1 MRPETAIIE
10 IHGQYRIHTEFYGN
24 PAAQQTIILVN
35 GSLSTTASFAQTVKY
50 LQPHYNV
57 VLYDQPYA
65 GQSKPHNENHT
76 PISKECEARILLE
89 LIERFRAEVV
99 MSFSWG
105 GVATLL
111 ALAQRPGRIR
121 RAVVNSFSPQLNPAM
136 LDYLHRGLDYLAA
149 CDRTQIGNLV
159 NETIGRYLPQ
169 LFKRYNF
176 RHVSSLDEHEYHQ
189 MHFHIREVLRLNAD
203 SYTESFAGI
212 EIPVLF
218 MNGELDIYTTPHEAR
233 QFGQLIRGAE
243 FHTIRNAG
251 HFIDVEH
258 KAAWQQTQDAL
269 LAFLRP
275 QRTQPLNPIYRPQP
289 NGASV
294 PSPPSPAN
302 RHRHGSPAPGG
313 KTQRNQQKPRPGF
326 TCRRASGKRRP
337 GRKSRPSGRRIM
349 ALPELPK
356 LMTRVR
362 FPSPAPDPNAK
373 ALTPTS
379 ARGFLFSG
387 FTA

>member
-1 MRPETAIIE
+1 MGRRR
-10 IHGQYRIHTEFYGN
+10 H
-24 PAAQQTIILVN
+24 PA
-35 GSLSTTASFAQTVKY
+35 G
-50 LQPHYNV
+50 P
-57 VLYDQPYA
+57 
-65 GQSKPHNENHT
+65 G
-76 PISKECEARILLE
+76 
-89 LIERFRAEVV
+89 
-99 MSFSWG
+99 
-105 GVATLL
+105 ATS
-111 ALAQRPGRIR
+111 GRIR

-159 NETIGRYLPQ
+159 NETIGRDLPQ

-212 EIPVLF
+212 EIPMLF

-275 QRTQPLNPIYRPQP
+275 QRSSRSTRSTAPSPTAPR
-289 NGASV
+289 S

-302 RHRHGSPAPGG
+302 RHPHGEPRSPGG
-313 KTQRNQQKPRPGF
+313 KTQRNQQKPRPGLHL
-326 TCRRASGKRRP
+326 P
-337 GRKSRPSGRRIM
+337 PRIW
-349 ALPELPK
+349 
-356 LMTRVR
+356 
-362 FPSPAPDPNAK
+362 
-373 ALTPTS
+373 
-379 ARGFLFSG
+379 
-387 FTA
+387 

>member
-24 PAAQQTIILVN
+24 PSAQQTIILVN
-35 GSLSTTASFAQTVKY
+35 GSLSTTASFAQTLKY
-50 LQPHYNV
+50 LLPHYNV

-65 GQSKPHNENHT
+65 GQSKPHNENRT

-89 LIERFRAEVV
+89 LIERFRAEAV

-111 ALAQRPGRIR
+111 ALAQHPKGIR
-121 RAVVNSFSPQLNPAM
+121 KAVVNSFSPRLNPAM

-149 CDRTQIGNLV
+149 CDRTQVGNLV

-218 MNGELDIYTTPHEAR
+218 MNGELDIYTTP
-233 QFGQLIRGAE
+233 
-243 FHTIRNAG
+243 T
-251 HFIDVEH
+251 
-258 KAAWQQTQDAL
+258 K
-269 LAFLRP
+269 P
-275 QRTQPLNPIYRPQP
+275 
-289 NGASV
+289 AS
-294 PSPPSPAN
+294 SAN
-302 RHRHGSPAPGG
+302 
-313 KTQRNQQKPRPGF
+313 
-326 TCRRASGKRRP
+326 
-337 GRKSRPSGRRIM
+337 
-349 ALPELPK
+349 
-356 LMTRVR
+356 
-362 FPSPAPDPNAK
+362 
-373 ALTPTS
+373 
-379 ARGFLFSG
+379 
-387 FTA
+387 

>member
-10 IHGQYRIHTEFYGN
+10 IHGQYRIHTESYGN
-24 PAAQQTIILVN
+24 PSAQQTIILVN

-65 GQSKPHNENHT
+65 GQSKPHNENRT

-89 LIERFRAEVV
+89 LIERFRADVV

-149 CDRTQIGNLV
+149 CDRTQVGNLV

-203 SYTESFAGI
+203 SYTELRRHRDPGA
-212 EIPVLF
+212 V
-218 MNGELDIYTTPHEAR
+218 HER
-233 QFGQLIRGAE
+233 R
-243 FHTIRNAG
+243 AG
-251 HFIDVEH
+251 HLHHAPRSPPVRPTDPRRGIPHHPQCRPLHRRRAQGRLATDPGRPAGLPPP
-258 KAAWQQTQDAL
+258 AAHA
-269 LAFLRP
+269 AA
-275 QRTQPLNPIYRPQP
+275 QPDLPPQP

-294 PSPPSPAN
+294 PSPPLPAN
-302 RHRHGSPAPGG
+302 RHRHGEPRSWR
-313 KTQRNQQKPRPGF
+313 KTQRNQQNPAPGF

-356 LMTRVR
+356 LMTRFDSLR
-362 FPSPAPDPNAK
+362 PLQIP
-373 ALTPTS
+373 
-379 ARGFLFSG
+379 
-387 FTA
+387 

>member
-35 GSLSTTASFAQTVKY
+35 GSLSTTASFAQTVKH

-65 GQSKPHNENHT
+65 GQSKPHNENRT

-111 ALAQRPGRIR
+111 
-121 RAVVNSFSPQLNPAM
+121 AM

-294 PSPPSPAN
+294 PLA
-302 RHRHGSPAPGG
+302 AL
-313 KTQRNQQKPRPGF
+313 
-326 TCRRASGKRRP
+326 AS
-337 GRKSRPSGRRIM
+337 
-349 ALPELPK
+349 
-356 LMTRVR
+356 
-362 FPSPAPDPNAK
+362 
-373 ALTPTS
+373 
-379 ARGFLFSG
+379 
-387 FTA
+387 

>member
-24 PAAQQTIILVN
+24 PSAQQTIILVN

-65 GQSKPHNENHT
+65 GQSKPHNENRT

-89 LIERFRAEVV
+89 LIERFRADVV

-149 CDRTQIGNLV
+149 CDRTQVGNLV

-269 LAFLRP
+269 LA
-275 QRTQPLNPIYRPQP
+275 
-289 NGASV
+289 
-294 PSPPSPAN
+294 
-302 RHRHGSPAPGG
+302 
-313 KTQRNQQKPRPGF
+313 
-326 TCRRASGKRRP
+326 
-337 GRKSRPSGRRIM
+337 
-349 ALPELPK
+349 
-356 LMTRVR
+356 
-362 FPSPAPDPNAK
+362 
-373 ALTPTS
+373 
-379 ARGFLFSG
+379 
-387 FTA
+387 

>member
-233 QFGQLIRGAE
+233 QFG
-243 FHTIRNAG
+243 
-251 HFIDVEH
+251 
-258 KAAWQQTQDAL
+258 
-269 LAFLRP
+269 
-275 QRTQPLNPIYRPQP
+275 
-289 NGASV
+289 
-294 PSPPSPAN
+294 
-302 RHRHGSPAPGG
+302 
-313 KTQRNQQKPRPGF
+313 
-326 TCRRASGKRRP
+326 
-337 GRKSRPSGRRIM
+337 
-349 ALPELPK
+349 
-356 LMTRVR
+356 
-362 FPSPAPDPNAK
+362 
-373 ALTPTS
+373 
-379 ARGFLFSG
+379 
-387 FTA
+387 

>member
-65 GQSKPHNENHT
+65 GQSKLHNENRT

-89 LIERFRAEVV
+89 LIERFRADVV

-149 CDRTQIGNLV
+149 CDRTQVGNLV

-258 KAAWQQTQDAL
+258 KAAWQQIQDAL

-294 PSPPSPAN
+294 PLA
-302 RHRHGSPAPGG
+302 AL
-313 KTQRNQQKPRPGF
+313 
-326 TCRRASGKRRP
+326 AS
-337 GRKSRPSGRRIM
+337 
-349 ALPELPK
+349 
-356 LMTRVR
+356 
-362 FPSPAPDPNAK
+362 
-373 ALTPTS
+373 
-379 ARGFLFSG
+379 
-387 FTA
+387 

>member
-24 PAAQQTIILVN
+24 PSAQQTIILVN

-65 GQSKPHNENHT
+65 GQSKPHNENRT

-89 LIERFRAEVV
+89 LIERFRADVV

-149 CDRTQIGNLV
+149 CDRTQVGNLV

-176 RHVSSLDEHEYHQ
+176 
-189 MHFHIREVLRLNAD
+189 
-203 SYTESFAGI
+203 
-212 EIPVLF
+212 PVLF

-294 PSPPSPAN
+294 PLA
-302 RHRHGSPAPGG
+302 AL
-313 KTQRNQQKPRPGF
+313 
-326 TCRRASGKRRP
+326 AS
-337 GRKSRPSGRRIM
+337 
-349 ALPELPK
+349 
-356 LMTRVR
+356 
-362 FPSPAPDPNAK
+362 
-373 ALTPTS
+373 
-379 ARGFLFSG
+379 
-387 FTA
+387 

>member
-24 PAAQQTIILVN
+24 PSAQQTIILVN

-65 GQSKPHNENHT
+65 GQSKPHNENRT

-89 LIERFRAEVV
+89 LIERFRADVV

-149 CDRTQIGNLV
+149 CDRTQVGNLV

-233 QFGQLIRGAE
+233 QFDQLIRGAE

-294 PSPPSPAN
+294 PLA
-302 RHRHGSPAPGG
+302 AL
-313 KTQRNQQKPRPGF
+313 
-326 TCRRASGKRRP
+326 AS
-337 GRKSRPSGRRIM
+337 
-349 ALPELPK
+349 
-356 LMTRVR
+356 
-362 FPSPAPDPNAK
+362 
-373 ALTPTS
+373 
-379 ARGFLFSG
+379 
-387 FTA
+387 

>member
-24 PAAQQTIILVN
+24 PSAQQTIILVN

-65 GQSKPHNENHT
+65 GQSKPHNENRT

-89 LIERFRAEVV
+89 LIERFRADVV

-149 CDRTQIGNLV
+149 CDRTQVGNLV

-218 MNGELDIYTTPHEAR
+218 MNGELDIYTTPH
-233 QFGQLIRGAE
+233 
-243 FHTIRNAG
+243 
-251 HFIDVEH
+251 
-258 KAAWQQTQDAL
+258 
-269 LAFLRP
+269 
-275 QRTQPLNPIYRPQP
+275 
-289 NGASV
+289 
-294 PSPPSPAN
+294 
-302 RHRHGSPAPGG
+302 
-313 KTQRNQQKPRPGF
+313 
-326 TCRRASGKRRP
+326 
-337 GRKSRPSGRRIM
+337 
-349 ALPELPK
+349 
-356 LMTRVR
+356 
-362 FPSPAPDPNAK
+362 
-373 ALTPTS
+373 
-379 ARGFLFSG
+379 
-387 FTA
+387 